1 MDFYSLQKDTK
12 FLQDPLK
19 NNCGKFGFR
28 HTYKKDRWT
37 SDILS
42 SEKFSRASRSG
53 EIIIFVE
60 DPTMNI
66 PTKFV
71 PIAPVVSEKKAKI

>member
-1 MDFYSLQKDTK
+1 VVNLV
-12 FLQDPLK
+12 
-19 NNCGKFGFR
+19 
-28 HTYKKDRWT
+28 
-37 SDILS
+37 SDIHTRTDGRQTFFS
-42 SEKFSRASRSG
+42 SEKPSQASRSG

-71 PIAPVVSEKKAKI
+71 PIAPVVSKKKAKI